1 VSDDWSRQQG
11 GPGRPGPDVP
21 GNDRDLER
29 TRVLGPNDRA
39 TEYLPPAGGRVLAG
53 RYRLDQALGA
63 EAGMEFHQA
72 TDQRDGRE
80 VAVTVFTGRL
90 DQAGSRRFLDQA
102 RSLAAVHHP
111 DLVAVLDVGVE
122 RSQGWLVRELVD
134 GWTLRAEVRRGVL
147 PAAEVARAG
156 HRAAAALAEAHDH
169 GLTHRDVSP
178 DTVVLTRDG
187 GTRVAELGVA
197 ELSRITGGPG
207 GGPEAYVSPEQ
218 VRREPIGPP
227 ADVYALGLT
236 LLEALTARVEYPGGG
251 WEAAS
256 ARLTRPPVVPNDVPT
271 PLARALLAM
280 TATAPGDRPSARES
294 AGLLDQT
301 GSGAPTTY
309 AAVAEPA
316 TTSPGRRVAMI
327 ALPVLALLVLI
338 GVVVAATN
346 NDDTSAGSTAA
357 GATSTSTPSTGSPAR
372 STRTKTPSKDS
383 SDSNGSGSDS
393 DSGFSLPSFT
403 APSLPKASDVE
414 KAVTDKVKDQVQRS
428 LTQKAQDAWTS
439 FTDWVS
445 GLF

>member
-1 VSDDWSRQQG
+1 M
-11 GPGRPGPDVP
+11 
-21 GNDRDLER
+21 
-29 TRVLGPNDRA
+29 LGPNDRA
-39 TEYLPPAGGRVLAG
+39 TEHLPPGGGRVLAG
-53 RYRLDQALGA
+53 RYRLDQSLGA

-80 VAVTVFTGRL
+80 VAVTVFAGRL

-102 RSLAAVHHP
+102 RSLAAVRHP
-111 DLVAVLDVGVE
+111 DLVAVLDSGVE

-197 ELSRITGGPG
+197 ELSRITSGPG

-256 ARLTRPPVVPNDVPT
+256 ARLTRPPVVPNDVPA

-280 TATAPGDRPSARES
+280 TATAPADRPSARES
-294 AGLLDQT
+294 AGLLDQSRS
-301 GSGAPTTY
+301 GSPTTY

-316 TTSPGRRVAMI
+316 TTSPARRVAMI

-357 GATSTSTPSTGSPAR
+357 GATSTSAPSPAR
-372 STRTKTPSKDS
+372 STRTRTPSKGS
-383 SDSNGSGSDS
+383 SDSTGSDS
-393 DSGFSLPSFT
+393 ESGFSLPSFT

-414 KAVTDKVKDQVQRS
+414 KAVTDKVKDQVERS
-428 LTQKAQDAWTS
+428 VTQKAQDAWTS

-445 GLF
+445 SLF